1 MRYAVISDIHANLE
15 ALQAVFSQISILAV
29 DAMLCL
35 GDIVGYNADPNECLE
50 VARNE
55 GIRSIMGNH
64 DSCACGLEEADDFNP
79 AAQKAILWTRG
90 RLTEVNRG
98 YLTTLPREL
107 SVDNI
112 FLFHGSVHDTNRYIR
127 DTDDVRRNFSM
138 LQELTDKPL
147 IGFFGHTHVQGA
159 FSFYRGAISPE
170 LSDELLIAD
179 SRRYLINPGSVGQP
193 RDGDPRAAF
202 LVYDNEESTVSFYRI
217 EYDIGKCQ
225 EKIMKAGLPRQLAER
240 LFRGM

>member
-15 ALQAVFSQISILAV
+15 ALQAVLSKISTLAV

-35 GDIVGYNADPNECLE
+35 GDIVGYNADPNECLK
-50 VARNE
+50 VVRNE

-64 DSCACGLEEADDFNP
+64 DSFACGLEEADNFNP

-90 RLTEVNRG
+90 QLTEENSM

-107 SVDNI
+107 SVNNMFI
-112 FLFHGSVHDTNRYIR
+112 FHGSVHDTNRYID
-127 DTDDVRRNFSM
+127 DTDDVRRNFLM
-138 LQELTDKPL
+138 LRELTYKPL
-147 IGFFGHTHVQGA
+147 LGFFGHTHVKNA
-159 FSFYRGAISPE
+159 YSFYRGVVSPE
-170 LSDELLIAD
+170 LSDGLLIAD

-202 LVYDNEESTVSFYRI
+202 LVYDNEENNMIFYRI
-217 EYDIGKCQ
+217 DYDIGKCQ
-225 EKIMKAGLPRQLAER
+225 EKIMKAGLPRQLADR
-240 LFRGM
+240 LSRGM